1 MVTQDLLESTP
12 GFHARITGTPN
23 GARDDLG
30 WGCRTRDDR
39 EVPRDSVPGDG
50 MVRDVAAARAGPR
63 DSGASEEVACG
74 LEGKMG

>member
-23 GARDDLG
+23 GACNDLG
-30 WGCRTRDDR
+30 WGCRDRDDR

-50 MVRDVAAARAGPR
+50 MVRDVAAAWAGPR
-63 DSGASEEVACG
+63 DSGAGEEVAYG